1 MDAGSS
7 HRDLSVSVWAPA
19 DVSALLIKTV
29 LSATATGTKPSLEAL
44 VGIKTSRMTHA
55 MFG

>member
-1 MDAGSS
+1 MLALVT
-7 HRDLSVSVWAPA
+7 RDLSVSVWAPA